1 VYVYYTEIDW
11 LVNTAQYSTFEH
23 IAVFLHGSALK
34 SLFVVIY
41 RPGSSTASTIFFDE
55 LADLLNLTTSYSS
68 VVVMGDV
75 NLHLDMQTA
84 SSTSSFSSLLAANNL
99 VQVVQSPTHTAGH
112 LLDIVAVG
120 SGTAVTSVNV
130 PPPFLSDHSM
140 IDVALDLCCAN
151 HHGFRS
157 TICRSWR
164 SFSYDDFERDLLQS
178 DLIRSP
184 PNDVHE
190 LVIAYDV
197 TLSSLLDVHA
207 PYRVIRRSTRPFQV
221 WYDSDCRIARASSST
236 LSYNCLTR
244 HLEEPVLHPATSLL
258 PESDRLL
265 EENDCRVRW
274 RCTAAL
280 V

>member
-1 VYVYYTEIDW
+1 MSRLIYAARTIMDSDPPSVV
-11 LVNTAQYSTFEH
+11 
-23 IAVFLHGSALK
+23 HGGLS
-34 SLFVVIY
+34 VMM
-41 RPGSSTASTIFFDE
+41 T
-55 LADLLNLTTSYSS
+55 SS
-68 VVVMGDV
+68 VTSCS
-75 NLHLDMQTA
+75 Q
-84 SSTSSFSSLLAANNL
+84 TSSAHR
-99 VQVVQSPTHTAGH
+99 QTTY
-112 LLDIVAVG
+112 
-120 SGTAVTSVNV
+120 
-130 PPPFLSDHSM
+130 M
-140 IDVALDLCCAN
+140 K
-151 HHGFRS
+151 
-157 TICRSWR
+157 
-164 SFSYDDFERDLLQS
+164 
-178 DLIRSP
+178 
-184 PNDVHE
+184 HE